1 MRHFIWAIFSIMM
14 VNAAQAQ
21 NQDYFFKVPPSAI
34 EGAIP
39 TWAQL
44 MYSENPN
51 LEEVNKAY
59 DRYYSQH
66 EFKKNVHVQN
76 YKYWLKNIQSYLD
89 DEGFIVMPS
98 AEQQAAKYARLQSQ
112 RASHKNLTGTW
123 ENIGPFNTYKNDGSL
138 ELRPTQT
145 NVSAIAVAPSNKDI
159 MYCGADTGGGIF
171 KSIDHGMS
179 WFLVSADYPITNAA
193 DLKVHPQNPDI
204 IYVGHGNHIYQSV
217 DGGVTWVLL
226 LDVGNRVQ
234 QFYIHRTQP
243 NIVFAATSNGLL
255 KSTDNGS
262 TWENIF
268 SDHCWD
274 IEAHTINPDI
284 LFIAVH
290 NASLR
295 RAQIYKSFDNG
306 DTWELKDN
314 NWYVPS
320 DFNNASDIGCKIGL
334 TPADPDRVYAGLIGA
349 SKANDNGW
357 IGIYYSL
364 DGGDSWVNPDGIDG
378 GPYVGG
384 SDMNTNWFF
393 AGYSSG
399 YHQGWYNYDLDVS
412 HNDPDRLW
420 VGTIWA
426 CESGNRGANI
436 EYIRGTRSLEMH
448 ADIQDIDVV
457 GDEIWYTSDGGIN
470 YSNDEMQ
477 TVEIR
482 NTGISASTYWG
493 FSHGWNE
500 DTWTGGRYHN
510 GNAAYHE
517 NYGVG
522 ETVFLGGAET
532 ATGYI
537 NPLDNR
543 TMHFSD
549 IGDKKITDRLDQAT
563 SNIPNLG
570 LYPNEAYTDLNS
582 SEIEYH
588 PTYSNQLYLG
598 NGNSFYRSTN
608 GGLKFDPLYSFA
620 EDARVLEFEISRLN
634 PQIIYC
640 LVIHNNVG
648 TIHRS
653 EDGGHNFTPTNVVP
667 SNNISRLDLTMDPNT
682 TDHLWVISYYGAN
695 GQKVFSTEDGGQSW
709 INKSTNMLDGHRM
722 LDVLY
727 QAGTDD
733 VVYLA
738 TDYGVFYYDNAVQDW
753 VLYADGLPFLTTAL
767 IFKPFYRD
775 SKLRLSTARGIWEAP
790 FAVPSEPI
798 AEPMT
803 ADPAVYCSRDTIQ
816 FDDHSFLDHDG
827 ASWLW
832 AFEPEPSYISSRTAR
847 NPRVAFQEQ
856 GSYHVT
862 LSITDGQGRTSS
874 KTIENVLVL
883 QDQCIPDAFAG
894 NALKCEANPDH
905 VAIPSLDIT
914 TQNISMS
921 AWVKPDGIQ
930 GEYTGIVMN
939 EGTTAGL
946 NFRPNNELAYH
957 WPDGAW
963 WWGSGLIVEP
973 DVWSHVALVADS
985 TGITVYLNGV
995 AAKHS
1000 FNVPAVEFGAM
1011 RIGSYKGWGS
1021 RNFVGELDEV
1031 SIWNKSLSEEEIRG
1045 LRHLTRTGEQAYNED
1060 LVAYYQFN
1068 ADTDA
1073 NVLDKIG
1080 TRHGSL
1086 SGNANKIVSTAPIG
1100 NGVSASYML
1109 DGSSN
1114 YQFANSETSLAIAD
1128 VGLSGTMV
1136 VSRLTTLPDS
1146 LPNANPHT
1154 GNHWIV
1160 NYYGVEDFPLLASI
1174 ILSTTD
1180 GEAIGNAENAELF
1193 IRPENAYLNEWEAVC
1208 TASELTDGKYHYE
1221 NDCGVEQAVQ
1231 LFIQSVDD
1239 LPIKKDYAYGSMN
1252 VHICEGESIFLG
1264 GAMQSEA
1271 GIYYDTLAIS
1281 EVLDSIIASTLVIDL
1296 TSEGIDV
1303 RTACGSFEWID
1314 GNVYDESIAD
1324 VSIHLEGAA
1333 ANGCDSIVT
1342 LDLTILQA
1350 SEGIDAISACQSYTW
1365 IDGNEYTEDNNTATF
1380 ILEGQAINGCDSI
1393 VNLALDIQEM
1403 ALGIDV
1409 ITSCEPITWI
1419 DGNSYTASNSEANF
1433 LLEGG
1438 ATNGCDS
1445 LVSLDFTLLA
1455 SAAGVDVI
1463 QACESYTWIDGQTY
1477 TESNESSTYLLEAA
1491 AENGCD
1497 SLVSLHLEIL
1507 APQTLTDVIE
1517 ACGTYTWIDGNEYTS
1532 SNNTALFI
1540 EENAA
1545 DNGCDLIHALDLTIL
1560 EAAIGEDFVQ
1570 SCEPITWIDGEVYT
1584 ESNNSA
1590 SYLLAG
1596 AASNGCDSLVN
1607 LNLEIYEEAI
1617 GTEIVSA
1624 CESYEWIDGNIYDEN
1639 NNSAS
1644 VVLVGASSTG
1654 CDSTVFLDLTILES
1668 SEGVDLVEAC
1678 EPYTWIDGIE
1688 YTENNNTASFVL
1700 EGAAENGCDSIAYL
1714 DLTFILDG
1722 LDLLIGN
1729 GSLTISGAEESTYQW
1744 VDCDDDFS
1752 YIVGETEA
1760 TYEPTE
1766 SGTYAVLVT
1775 LEDCTLMSGCV
1786 TVVISD
1792 TEDSN
1797 QFGDIN
1803 IYPNPFTDQLYM
1815 SIPGHGGKLSLY
1827 QVSTLGKI
1835 IRPINYVVEANT
1847 LRFGLDGPAGVYYL
1861 KVQNEQGE
1869 SKILK
1874 LVKI

>member
-1 MRHFIWAIFSIMM
+1 MKYIFHIICTIIL
-14 VNAAQAQ
+14 VNAAQGQ

-34 EGAIP
+34 EGQMP
-39 TWAQL
+39 DWAAL
-44 MYSENPN
+44 MYSNDPN
-51 LEEVNKAY
+51 VEAVNAAY
-59 DRYYSQH
+59 DKYYSIH
-66 EFKKNVHVQN
+66 PFVKNVHVQN
-76 YKYWLKNIQSYLD
+76 YKYWLKNIQSCLNEDGY
-89 DEGFIVMPS
+89 IRIPNT
-98 AEQQAAKYARLQSQ
+98 EQLKAKHARLQAQ
-112 RASHKNLTGTW
+112 RSEHKSLTGTW

-171 KSIDHGMS
+171 KSIDHGMN
-179 WFLVSADYPITNAA
+179 WFLVSSDYPITNAS

-204 IYVGHGNHIYQSV
+204 VYVGHGNHIYQSV

-226 LDVGNRVQ
+226 QDAGNRVQ

-255 KSTDNGS
+255 KSSDNGS

-274 IEAHTINPDI
+274 IEAHTVNPDI
-284 LFIAVH
+284 LYIAVH

-314 NWYVPS
+314 NWYVPT

-378 GPYVGG
+378 GPYASG
-384 SDMNTNWFF
+384 SDMNTNWFY

-412 HNDPDRLW
+412 HNDPDKLW

-549 IGDKKITDRLDQAT
+549 IGDKKITDQLDQPT

-588 PTYSNQLYLG
+588 PTYSNILYLG
-598 NGNSFYRSTN
+598 NANTFYRSTN
-608 GGLKFDPLYSFA
+608 GGIKFEPLHSFA
-620 EDARVLEFEISRLN
+620 EGSRVLEFEISRLDPN
-634 PQIIYC
+634 IIYC
-640 LVIHNNVG
+640 LVIYNNVG
-648 TIHRS
+648 TIYKS
-653 EDGGHNFTPTNVVP
+653 GDGGTSFTAINPVP
-667 SNNISRLDLTMDPNT
+667 SNNISRLDLTMDPNSL
-682 TDHLWVISYYGAN
+682 DKLWVISYYGAN
-695 GQKVFSTEDGGQSW
+695 GQKVFASEDGGQSW
-709 INKSTNMLDGHRM
+709 TNKSTSMLDGHRM

-738 TDYGVFYYDNAVQDW
+738 TDYGVFYYDNAASDW
-753 VLYADGLPFLTTAL
+753 VLYADGLPLLTTAL

-790 FAVPSEPI
+790 FAVPSNPI

-803 ADPAVYCSRDTIQ
+803 ADPVVYCSRDTVQ
-816 FDDHSFLDHDG
+816 FDDHSFLDHEG

-832 AFEPEPSYISSRTAR
+832 TFDPEPSYISSITAR

-856 GSYHVT
+856 GSYQVSLT
-862 LSITDGQGRTSS
+862 ITDGQGKEST
-874 KTIENVLVL
+874 KTIDNVISL

-894 NALKCEANPDH
+894 SALHCEANPDH
-905 VAIPSLDIT
+905 VTIPSLDIN
-914 TQNISMS
+914 TQNISIS

-930 GEYTGIVMN
+930 GEYTGIVIN

-973 DVWSHVALVADS
+973 GVWSHVALVADS

-1000 FNVPAVEFGAM
+1000 FNVPAVDFGAM

-1031 SIWNKSLSEEEIRG
+1031 SIWNKTLTQEEIRG
-1045 LRHLTRTGEQAYNED
+1045 LRHLTRTGEQAYDEA

-1100 NGVSASYML
+1100 NGVSASYTL
-1109 DGSSN
+1109 DGSAN
-1114 YQFANSETSLAIAD
+1114 YLFENSETALGIAD
-1128 VGLSGTMV
+1128 VGFSGEMV
-1136 VSRLTTLPDS
+1136 VSRLSTLPDS
-1146 LPNANPHT
+1146 LPNTNPHT
-1154 GNHWIV
+1154 GNHWII
-1160 NYYGVEDFPLLASI
+1160 NYYGVEDFPLLESVL
-1174 ILSTTD
+1174 LSTSA
-1180 GEAIGNAENAELF
+1180 GIAIGDPSNAQLY
-1193 IRPENAYLNEWEAVC
+1193 IRSENAYLNEWEAVC
-1208 TASELTDGKYHYE
+1208 TAQELSSGKYQYG
-1221 NDCGVEQAVQ
+1221 NDCGIQQAVQ

-1239 LPIKKDYAYGSMN
+1239 SPIKKDYAYSNTN

-1271 GIYYDTLAIS
+1271 GSYYDTLTIS
-1281 EVLDSIIASTLVIDL
+1281 EVLDSIIVSHLVIDSA
-1296 TSEGIDV
+1296 SEGVDV

-1314 GNVYDESIAD
+1314 GNIYSESTTD
-1324 VSIHLEGAA
+1324 VSINLEGAA
-1333 ANGCDSIVT
+1333 SNGCDSIVT
-1342 LDLTILQA
+1342 LDLSILQA
-1350 SEGIDAISACQSYTW
+1350 SEGVDEVIACQSYTW
-1365 IDGNEYTEDNNTATF
+1365 IDGVEYTSDNNSATF
-1380 ILEGQAINGCDSI
+1380 VLVGEAYNGCDSI
-1393 VNLALDIQEM
+1393 VSLALDIQEI
-1403 ALGIDV
+1403 AEGTDV

-1419 DGNSYTASNSEANF
+1419 DGNSYSATNNDASF

-1438 ATNGCDS
+1438 AANGCDS
-1445 LVSLDFTLLA
+1445 LVSLDFTLLT
-1455 SAAGVDVI
+1455 AATGIDMI

-1477 TESNESSTYLLEAA
+1477 TESNESSTYILEAA

-1497 SLVSLHLEIL
+1497 SVVTLNLEIL
-1507 APQTLTDVIE
+1507 APETLTDVIE
-1517 ACGTYTWIDGNEYTS
+1517 ACGSYLWIDGIEYTS
-1532 SNNTALFI
+1532 SNNTALFV
-1540 EENAA
+1540 EANAA
-1545 DNGCDLIHALDLTIL
+1545 DNGCDLIHALNLTIL
-1560 EAAIGEDFVQ
+1560 ETAIGEDFVQ
-1570 SCEPITWIDGEVYT
+1570 SCEPITWIDGEIYT

-1617 GTEIVSA
+1617 GTETVSA
-1624 CESYEWIDGNIYDEN
+1624 CQSYEWIDGIIYDEN

-1644 VVLVGASSTG
+1644 VVLEGASSTG
-1654 CDSTVFLDLTILES
+1654 CDSTVLLDLTILDHSYET
-1668 SEGVDLVEAC
+1668 EVVEAC
-1678 EPYTWIDGIE
+1678 FEYTWIDGNTY
-1688 YTENNNTASFVL
+1688 YTSNNEATHTIP
-1700 EGAAENGCDSIAYL
+1700 GAAANGCDSIYTL
-1714 DLTFILDG
+1714 DLTIIEHNYTVLPAT
-1722 LDLLIGN
+1722 N
-1729 GSLTISGAEESTYQW
+1729 SLSVFADEGANFQW
-1744 VDCDDDFS
+1744 VDCNDDFMP
-1752 YIVGETEA
+1752 IEGATEA
-1760 TYEPTE
+1760 TYEVTV
-1766 SGTYAVLVT
+1766 SGSYAVLVT
-1775 LEDCTLMSGCV
+1775 QDGCTSMSTCYEFMISSNEDLGEAQVYT
-1786 TVVISD
+1786 
-1792 TEDSN
+1792 
-1797 QFGDIN
+1797 
-1803 IYPNPFTDQLYM
+1803 IYPNPFAHTLNLSSDQSM
-1815 SIPGHGGKLSLY
+1815 AGIIIQQFSAHGKFVSEIKYAHDGSNIQFSL
-1827 QVSTLGKI
+1827 Q
-1835 IRPINYVVEANT
+1835 
-1847 LRFGLDGPAGVYYL
+1847 GPAGVYYL
-1861 KVQNEQGE
+1861 KLIDKNGHSVIR
-1869 SKILK
+1869 KV
-1874 LVKI
+1874 VKM